1 MTTTTVFKYISN
13 IYIYTFTFIV
23 TKEKQEKM
31 KIIIHLF
38 IAFRTIDSLQHIK
51 IFNIFFNQFITPYYT
66 HKV

>member
-1 MTTTTVFKYISN
+1 MFLN
-13 IYIYTFTFIV
+13 IFLTFTFTFIV

-51 IFNIFFNQFITPYYT
+51 IFNIFFNQFITPDYT